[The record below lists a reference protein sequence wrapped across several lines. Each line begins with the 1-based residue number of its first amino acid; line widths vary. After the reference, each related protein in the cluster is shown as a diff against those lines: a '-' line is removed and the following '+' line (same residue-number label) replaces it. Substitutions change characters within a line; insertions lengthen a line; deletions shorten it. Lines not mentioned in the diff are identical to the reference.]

1 MAIRFTYPVKSTL
14 SSADLILITDSE
26 DSNKTKQVTAS
37 ALPGFSG
44 VGIETLGV
52 SGSAQSGAAQTLA
65 VEQGNTFL
73 TISSANNT
81 HTFGMTGFTFSK
93 WWYRSY
99 SN

>member
-52 SGSAQSGAAQTLA
+52 
-65 VEQGNTFL
+65 
-73 TISSANNT
+73 
-81 HTFGMTGFTFSK
+81 
-93 WWYRSY
+93 
-99 SN
+99 